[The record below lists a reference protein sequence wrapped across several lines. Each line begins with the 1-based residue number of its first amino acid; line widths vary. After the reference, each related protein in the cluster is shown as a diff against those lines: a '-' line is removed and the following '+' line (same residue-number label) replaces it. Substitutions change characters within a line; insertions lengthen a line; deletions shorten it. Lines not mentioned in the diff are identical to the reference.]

1 MLRAD
6 HERVSEMFTRFES
19 ARGDERREKLVEQI
33 CNELDV
39 HAQLEEEI
47 FYPAVRAAIDGDE
60 LLDEARVEHQALK
73 DLIRQL
79 RTMAAGDDLYDATTK
94 VLGEYVKH
102 HVREEQGE
110 IFPKARRSGLDL
122 RDLGEQMRARKSQ
135 LTTGVL
141 DRLKRMVR

>member
-1 MLRAD
+1 
-6 HERVSEMFTRFES
+6 MFTRFES